1 MLRSPSVFTAS
12 RTSSPPPG
20 FASRRLLAAMFLLA
34 VFVRGAIPPSTF
46 AQEAP
51 AGSADVA
58 TVGWQGKYRLGYWSF
73 VRLGNSAELA
83 DATAVEITVPD
94 PEGHEVHYRSDLTP
108 TSRLAWF
115 RCGQLTDRATL
126 TIFRNDEVLNRI
138 ALRDTASPVWPAA
151 LPADREI
158 LLTIGSPGGFD
169 QDSFDASGIDVVAL
183 SDIAELPDD
192 ARALDAVTWLVVNG
206 PPDGFSP
213 TQIEAIQTWVQNG
226 GRLLIALGRP
236 QSELPAHPLL
246 DWLPVTWGES
256 STEAIEL
263 AGLEAISGR
272 NTRIPMRSRPV
283 IPRFQPTAGV
293 VQAKSQRDPLLA
305 RLPVGFGEVTLLAF
319 DLSKPPLTQWV
330 AFSDFTRRLT
340 PRADARAE
348 PSRPGSREQ
357 IASTGVTDLGTQVFE
372 TVTHD
377 PRVSRPTPWLILV
390 LILGYAAIIG
400 PLDYLLVQKG
410 LKRPLWAW
418 VTLPAIVA
426 AIAWLSAS
434 AAVHMNGSEQRA
446 RQLSVADYDAASGL
460 RRETTWWSVMSPESR
475 RADLAVSPDQ
485 PSGSTLSRTW
495 DWFGPAESTFGGLYR
510 KPGMRIGLSEYWH
523 EGGEL
528 RQVPLLKWGTKAFF
542 NASLS
547 RVESPITVKLS
558 SNSLGRLSG
567 TVEHRLDGVLEDW
580 MLAYANRIYLIGGDE
595 FGATAPPWNPGE
607 PLDLNGPRIVQRE
620 LRAVLMRTSARSERA
635 TGKLHSDIVLER
647 EPYDAQSRDPYDVA
661 RMLTFHGHVADS
673 GYTGLT
679 NRLLTDL
686 DLSRQLSLG
695 RAVLFARLRRN
706 SDGEK
711 DGRVALDGKP
721 LAPSPDDA
729 FVRLILPVESTGE
742 IPLVLPKLTE

>member
-1 MLRSPSVFTAS
+1 
-12 RTSSPPPG
+12 
-20 FASRRLLAAMFLLA
+20 MFLLA

>member
-1 MLRSPSVFTAS
+1 MLVLAATACGANAQS
-12 RTSSPPPG
+12 G
-20 FASRRLLAAMFLLA
+20 FA
-34 VFVRGAIPPSTF
+34 
-46 AQEAP
+46 QDAP
-51 AGSADVA
+51 AEFTV

-73 VRLGNSAELA
+73 VRLGDNPELA

-94 PEGHEVHYRSDLTP
+94 PEGHEVHYRSELTE

-115 RCGQLTDRATL
+115 RCGQLAERATL
-126 TIFRNDEVLNRI
+126 TAFRNDEVLKRI
-138 ALRDTASPVWPAA
+138 ALRDGGSPAWPAA

-169 QDSFDASGIDVVAL
+169 QESFDASGIDVVAL
-183 SDIAELPDD
+183 KDISELPGD
-192 ARALDAVTWLVVNG
+192 ARALDSVTWLVVNG
-206 PPDGFSP
+206 PPDGFSA
-213 TQIEAIQTWVQNG
+213 TQIQAIQTWVQNG
-226 GRLLIALGRP
+226 GRLLVALGRP
-236 QSELPAHPLL
+236 QAELPVHPLL

-263 AGLEAISGR
+263 AGLEALSGR

-293 VQAKSQRDPLLA
+293 VQAKSQREPLLA
-305 RLPVGFGEVTLLAF
+305 RVPVGFGEVTLLAF

-340 PRADARAE
+340 SRADARAE
-348 PSRPGSREQ
+348 SSRPGAREQ

-390 LILGYAAIIG
+390 LILAYAAIIG

-426 AIAWLSAS
+426 VLSWISAS
-434 AAVHMNGSEQRA
+434 AAVGMNGSEQQA

-460 RRETTWWSVMSPESR
+460 RRETVWWSVMSPKSR
-475 RADLAVSPDQ
+475 RVDLAVSSEQ
-485 PSGSTLSRTW
+485 PGESTLSRTW
-495 DWFGPAESTFGGLYR
+495 DWFGPAEATFGGLYR
-510 KPGMRIGLSEYWH
+510 KPGMQIGLSEYWH
-523 EGGEL
+523 GDREL

-542 NASLS
+542 DASLS
-547 RVESPITVKLS
+547 RVENPITVKLS

-595 FGATAPPWNPGE
+595 FGATTPPWKPGE

-620 LRAVLMRTSARSERA
+620 LRAVLMRTSARRERA
-635 TGKLHSDIVLER
+635 TGKLQSDIVLER

-661 RMLTFHGHVADS
+661 RMLTFHGHVADT

-706 SDGEK
+706 SDGN
-711 DGRVALDGKP
+711 DDVRVAVDGKP
-721 LAPSPDDA
+721 LPPSLDDA
-729 FVRLILPVESTGE
+729 FVRLILPVASTGE

>member
-1 MLRSPSVFTAS
+1 ML
-12 RTSSPPPG
+12 
-20 FASRRLLAAMFLLA
+20 LLAATA
-34 VFVRGAIPPSTF
+34 CCAN
-46 AQEAP
+46 AQSGIAQDAP
-51 AGSADVA
+51 AEL
-58 TVGWQGKYRLGYWSF
+58 TVTIGWQGKYRLGYWSF
-73 VRLGNSAELA
+73 VRLGNNPDWA
-83 DATAVEITVPD
+83 DATAVEIKVPD
-94 PEGHEVHYRSDLTP
+94 PEGHEVHYRSELTE

-115 RCGQLTDRATL
+115 RCGQLADRATL
-126 TIFRNDEVLNRI
+126 TIFRNDEVLEHI
-138 ALRDTASPVWPAA
+138 ALRDGGSHEWPAA

-169 QDSFDASGIDVVAL
+169 QESFDSSGIDVVAL
-183 SDIAELPDD
+183 SDIAKLPDN
-192 ARALDAVTWLVVNG
+192 ARSLDAVTWLVVNG

-213 TQIEAIQTWVQNG
+213 TQIQAIQTWVQNG
-226 GRLLIALGRP
+226 GRLLVALGRP
-236 QSELPAHPLL
+236 QAELPVHPLL

-305 RLPVGFGEVTLLAF
+305 RVPVGFGEVTLLAF

-372 TVTHD
+372 TVTYD

-390 LILGYAAIIG
+390 LILAYAAIIG

-418 VTLPAIVA
+418 VTLPAI
-426 AIAWLSAS
+426 IAVVSWISAS
-434 AAVHMNGSEQRA
+434 AAVGLNGSEQRT

-460 RRETTWWSVMSPESR
+460 RRETAWWSVMSPKSR
-475 RADLAVSPDQ
+475 RVDLAASSEQ
-485 PSGSTLSRTW
+485 PSKSKLSRTW

-510 KPGMRIGLSEYWH
+510 KPGMQIGLSEYWH
-523 EGGEL
+523 DDGEL

-542 NASLS
+542 DATLS
-547 RVESPITVKLS
+547 QSESPITANLS

-595 FGATAPPWNPGE
+595 FGATAPPWKPGE

-620 LRAVLMRTSARSERA
+620 LRAVLMRTSARRERA
-635 TGKLHSDIVLER
+635 PGKMQSDIVLER

-661 RMLTFHGHVADS
+661 RMLTFHGHVADT

-686 DLSRQLSLG
+686 DLSRQLNLG
-695 RAVLFARLRRN
+695 QAVVFARLRRD
-706 SDGEK
+706 SD
-711 DGRVALDGKP
+711 DGDDVRVAVDGKP
-721 LAPSPDDA
+721 LPPSLDDA
-729 FVRLILPVESTGE
+729 FVRLILPVKSTGE

>member
-1 MLRSPSVFTAS
+1 MFRSPSVSLAS
-12 RTSSPPPG
+12 RAPSPPWG
-20 FASRRLLAAMFLLA
+20 FACRQLLAGLFALA
-34 VFVRGAIPPSTF
+34 AFACGTIPESTS
-46 AQEAP
+46 AQDAP
-51 AGSADVA
+51 AGTDDVA
-58 TVGWQGKYRLGYWSF
+58 TVGWQGKYRLGFWSF
-73 VRLGNSAELA
+73 VRLGNDLELA
-83 DATAVEITVPD
+83 DATAVEIKVPD
-94 PEGHEVHYRSDLTP
+94 PEGHEVHYRSELTES
-108 TSRLAWF
+108 SRLAWF
-115 RCGQLTDRATL
+115 RCGQLADRATL
-126 TIFRNDEVLNRI
+126 TIFRDDEALKRIVLRG
-138 ALRDTASPVWPAA
+138 TASPVWPAA

-169 QDSFDASGIDVVAL
+169 QESFDASGIDVVAL
-183 SDIAELPDD
+183 KDIAELPGD
-192 ARALDAVTWLVVNG
+192 ARALDGVTWLVVNG

-213 TQIEAIQTWVQNG
+213 TQIQAVQTWVRNG
-226 GRLLIALGRP
+226 GRLLVALGRP
-236 QSELPAHPLL
+236 QAELPAHPLL

-272 NTRIPMRSRPV
+272 NTRIPMRSRPI

-305 RLPVGFGEVTLLAF
+305 RVPVGFGEVTLLAF

-348 PSRPGSREQ
+348 LTRPGAREQ

-390 LILGYAAIIG
+390 LILAYAAIIG

-426 AIAWLSAS
+426 VVSWISAS
-434 AAVHMNGSEQRA
+434 AAVGMNGSEQRA
-446 RQLSVADYDAASGL
+446 RQLSVADYDASSGL
-460 RRETTWWSVMSPESR
+460 RRETAWWSVMSPKSR
-475 RADLAVSPDQ
+475 RVDLAVSSEQ
-485 PSGSTLSRTW
+485 PTESKLSRTW

-510 KPGMRIGLSEYWH
+510 RPGMQIGLSEYWH
-523 EGGEL
+523 EAGEL

-542 NASLS
+542 EATLS
-547 RVESPITVKLS
+547 QSESPITANLS

-567 TVEHRLDGVLEDW
+567 TVKHRLDGVLEDW

-595 FGATAPPWNPGE
+595 FGATAPPWKPGE
-607 PLDLNGPRIVQRE
+607 TLDLNGPRIVQRE

-635 TGKLHSDIVLER
+635 TGKLQSDIVLER
-647 EPYDAQSRDPYDVA
+647 EPYDSQSRDPYDVA
-661 RMLTFHGHVADS
+661 RMLTFHGHVADT

-686 DLSRQLSLG
+686 DLSRQLNLG
-695 RAVLFARLRRN
+695 RAVVFARLRRT
-706 SDGEK
+706 SDGG
-711 DGRVALDGKP
+711 DDSRVAVDGKP
-721 LAPSPDDA
+721 LAPSLDDA